1 MAEFFQTTVHDH
13 FNYWV
18 YVILMMIGLW
28 AVIAKN
34 NFIKKLMGLSIFQTA
49 IILFYVSIGVK
60 VGASIPILH
69 HHEPAEYSA
78 AHEMSHHEDAE
89 AIPEKAEH
97 QSDETHE
104 AHEAHDEEHA
114 HDEHH
119 AGHHEVNA
127 DLIANP
133 LPHVLMLTAIVVGVA
148 TLGVALALSQRIF
161 KEFGTLEESELLEKL
176 KGGNVDG

>member
-34 NFIKKLMGLSIFQTA
+34 NFIKKLIGLSIFQTA

-60 VGASIPILH
+60 VDAKIPILPH
-69 HHEPAEYSA
+69 HDHVEHAA
-78 AHEMSHHEDAE
+78 AHETPHHGKEDHHHGEKSHELHDDPGHHAE
-89 AIPEKAEH
+89 A
-97 QSDETHE
+97 
-104 AHEAHDEEHA
+104 
-114 HDEHH
+114 
-119 AGHHEVNA
+119 HEVNA
-127 DLIANP
+127 ALIANP

-161 KEFGTLEESELLEKL
+161 KEFGTLEENELLDQL

>member
-1 MAEFFQTTVHDH
+1 MAEFFQTTVYDH

-34 NFIKKLMGLSIFQTA
+34 NLIKKLIGLSIFQTA

-60 VGASIPILH
+60 DGATIPILH
-69 HHEPAEYSA
+69 HHAD
-78 AHEMSHHEDAE
+78 AHA
-89 AIPEKAEH
+89 
-97 QSDETHE
+97 
-104 AHEAHDEEHA
+104 
-114 HDEHH
+114 
-119 AGHHEVNA
+119 VNP

-133 LPHVLMLTAIVVGVA
+133 LPHVLMLTAIVVGVS
-148 TLGVALALSQRIF
+148 TLGVALALSQRVF
-161 KEFGTLEESELLEKL
+161 KEFGTLEENELLEQL

>member
-34 NFIKKLMGLSIFQTA
+34 NFIKKLIGLSIFQTA

-60 VGASIPILH
+60 VEASIPILH
-69 HHEPAEYSA
+69 HEAPA
-78 AHEMSHHEDAE
+78 AHAV
-89 AIPEKAEH
+89 
-97 QSDETHE
+97 
-104 AHEAHDEEHA
+104 AHEAPHGKEA
-114 HDEHH
+114 HKADHSVDHKANVAHEAQDVHEHH
-119 AGHHEVNA
+119 AEAHAVNA

-148 TLGVALALSQRIF
+148 TLGVALALAQRIF
-161 KEFGTLEESELLEKL
+161 KEFGTLEENELLEQL

>member
-1 MAEFFQTTVHDH
+1 MAEFFQTTVHDQ

-34 NFIKKLMGLSIFQTA
+34 NFIKKLIGLSIFQTA

-69 HHEPAEYSA
+69 HDEPAEHAGVHETPHGEEGHKVDYSA
-78 AHEMSHHEDAE
+78 DH
-89 AIPEKAEH
+89 KA
-97 QSDETHE
+97 DETHE
-104 AHEAHDEEHA
+104 THEATDDHG
-114 HDEHH
+114 HH
-119 AGHHEVNA
+119 AGAHEVNA

-161 KEFGTLEESELLEKL
+161 KEFGTLEENELLEQL